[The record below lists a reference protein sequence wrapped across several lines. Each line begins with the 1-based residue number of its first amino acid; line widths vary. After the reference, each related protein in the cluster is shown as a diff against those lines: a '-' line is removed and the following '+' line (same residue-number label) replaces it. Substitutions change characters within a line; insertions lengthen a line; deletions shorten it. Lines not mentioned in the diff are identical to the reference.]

1 MGQQFRSLSFSFT
14 ENVISVSRKTRENVS
29 VCANDGRVN
38 SIAIPPFPLS
48 ALPFRFRLYFPT
60 IRATRVYF
68 PWKRAIRER
77 ERERES
83 KESVGFNEATRS
95 DSIPYACVSFHRSR
109 LKGNA
114 TSFPDPFHPNR
125 IRERYRSF
133 RCYVIK
139 MCE

>member
-1 MGQQFRSLSFSFT
+1 M
-14 ENVISVSRKTRENVS
+14 SRKTRENVS

-77 ERERES
+77 ERERVERIGWFQRGDEKAWIRFLTRAFRFIVLGS
-83 KESVGFNEATRS
+83 KGMRRRFPIHFIRIASENDIDRSVVT
-95 DSIPYACVSFHRSR
+95 
-109 LKGNA
+109 
-114 TSFPDPFHPNR
+114 
-125 IRERYRSF
+125 
-133 RCYVIK
+133 
-139 MCE
+139 